1 MSLPVIV
8 AVDEHPDVLHRVR
21 SQLAERYAS
30 RYRIECACGCED
42 GGRLLERLAAEDAR
56 VALVLSGRPAE
67 GTRAEPLID
76 QARRLHPLAK
86 RALLVSLNAWLD
98 RQRAEAIRRAMALGR
113 ADHFVPEPGPPPD
126 EVFHEA
132 IASFLLEWAREQRL
146 VPNTVHVVG
155 EEWSGRASELR
166 AVFENCAITHTFS
179 LADSERGRELLALA
193 GPDARLPLMVL
204 PDGSTL
210 SDPSNAE
217 IAAAA
222 GAPIGVDDRRFDLVI
237 VGAGPAGLS
246 AAVYAASDGLSV
258 LVVDSGGVGGQARS
272 SSLIRNYLGFAKGV
286 SGGRLAEQAFEQAS
300 VFGAGFLFM
309 HHVAGL
315 ARADGGFA
323 VGLEGGRSV
332 TGDSVI
338 VATGATYRRL
348 EIPELDALS
357 GSGVFYGGPVSEASI
372 YREKDVY
379 VVGGGNS
386 AGQAALHLARYSRH
400 VTVLVRAGSLDT
412 SMSHYLIRALE
423 AAPNVDVRTN
433 VTVAGGGG
441 SPRLDHLVLHDL
453 PTGAEETVATE
464 GLFVLIGAHPMTDW
478 VPAEMA
484 RDDHGFL
491 LTGDTLD
498 GRWPEERPPLP
509 LETSMP
515 GVFAA
520 GDARHGSVK
529 RVAAAVGEGATAVQL
544 VHRLLEEQ
552 PPAAAPRAR

>member
-8 AVDEHPDVLHRVR
+8 AVDETPETLGRVR
-21 SQLAERYAS
+21 AQLAERYATS
-30 RYRIECACGCED
+30 YRIECACGGED
-42 GGRLLERLAAEDAR
+42 GGQLLERLAAEDAR

-67 GTRAEPLID
+67 GTRTEPLID

-98 RQRAEAIRRAMALGR
+98 RERAEAIRRAMALGR
-113 ADHFVPEPGPPPD
+113 ADHFVPEPGTPPD

-132 IASFLLEWAREQRL
+132 VASFLLEWAREQRL

-166 AVFENCAITHTFS
+166 AVFENCAIPHTFS

-193 GPDARLPLMVL
+193 GPGARLPLMVL

-222 GAPIGVDDRRFDLVI
+222 GAPVGVDERRFDLVI

-272 SSLIRNYLGFAKGV
+272 SALIRNYLGFAKGV

-309 HHVAGL
+309 HDATGL
-315 ARADGGFA
+315 VRTGAGFA
-323 VGLEGGRSV
+323 VALTGGRSV
-332 TGDSVI
+332 TADSVI

-357 GSGVFYGGPVSEASI
+357 GAGVFYGGAVSEAPT
-372 YREKDVY
+372 YRGKDVY

-400 VTVLVRAGSLDT
+400 VTVLVRGGSLDA
-412 SMSHYLIRALE
+412 SMSHYLIKALE
-423 AAPNVDVRTN
+423 TAPNIVVRTGVA
-433 VTVAGGGG
+433 VTGGGG
-441 SPRLDHLVLHDL
+441 SPRLEHLVLHDL
-453 PTGAEETVATE
+453 ATGADETAATE
-464 GLFVLIGAHPMTDW
+464 GLFVLIGAHPLTDW
-478 VPAEMA
+478 LPPEMA

-491 LTGDTLD
+491 LTGDDLD
-498 GRWPEERPPLP
+498 RMWRVDRPPLP
-509 LETSMP
+509 LETSLP

-529 RVAAAVGEGATAVQL
+529 RVAAAVGEGATAAQL
-544 VHRLLEEQ
+544 VHRLRDEYAQ
-552 PPAAAPRAR
+552 PIAG